1 MVKKF
6 QLKNGM
12 KVLLQE
18 SHKSPVVSVQ
28 VWVRTGS
35 ADEAKGEEGISH
47 FIEHL
52 VFKGTRKFKVGEIA
66 SMIEGAGGELNA
78 YTSFDQ
84 TVFYV
89 TISKQFVQTGLEALA
104 DMMGFPKFDPT
115 EIDNEREV
123 VVEEI
128 KRGQDSLGRNAS
140 QLLFSTVY
148 QKHPYG
154 IPVIGYEKNVRGWSA
169 KKIENYYH
177 SRYAPKNMF
186 LVISGDF
193 ESANMKQ
200 QVQKFF
206 GEFKSYKVKSIKR
219 KKEPIQKTPRIKVQK
234 STFEQSISYLSFKT
248 PNIKNKDV
256 PALDVLAMIL
266 GQGDSSRLVHKLRI
280 EAPIVNSVGASLF
293 TGRDPGFLAFS
304 IGYNKENLLP
314 AIRGISE
321 TVQEILSGEI
331 RDEEIRKAII
341 NLESENF
348 YAMETVDGLS
358 RKLGDAEFL
367 MGDPKYFE
375 KYLQEVSK
383 VTAQDILRVAKKY
396 ITPSTLSIATVTND
410 EPAAVKKVW
419 QKWEKDFRKI
429 LKSVKTSKVS
439 NKKVAP
445 AVHKTL
451 TKKNQPA
458 PEVKAI
464 TLSNGVRILT
474 RPNFETD
481 VFSVKLAFLGGA
493 RAENPELAGLSEL
506 AARSWM
512 GGTKTRAE
520 AQIYHEIEAMAAG
533 IGPLSGRNSF
543 GLGLDALSTF
553 EEPARELF
561 LELLTEPT
569 FPAEVIEREKKI
581 QLDQIRSRNDNA
593 SQIAIRQLMESLFR
607 GHPYS
612 YDMLGTPESLAKI
625 GHKEIQAYWDK
636 LHQRKNLTFVL
647 SGAFDQDS
655 WLKKIEE
662 ATNKMKEGKK
672 FEAKFPLQF
681 PKTEEHKFYQI
692 KKEQSHLIIA
702 YPGVTITD
710 EDRFTLQV
718 IQSILAGQ
726 GGRLFIELRDKNSL
740 AYSVSPMRMEG
751 IDAGYFGAYIGCS
764 PSKVK
769 KALEMMKVEF
779 QKLCDTKVPQA
790 ELERAQRYLAG
801 RHDIDLQRVSSIAA
815 SILYDDIYGVP
826 YNETFTLADK
836 YFSITSADIMRVAK
850 MIFQKTPVVSLA
862 GPENPIDKL

>member
-1 MVKKF
+1 MIKKF

-12 KVLLQE
+12 KVLFQE

-66 SMIEGAGGELNA
+66 ALIEGSGGELNA

-89 TISKQFVQTGLEALA
+89 TMSKHFVDTGLQALA
-104 DMMGFPKFDPT
+104 DMMGFPQFDPV

-123 VVEEI
+123 VIEEI
-128 KRGQDSLGRNAS
+128 KRGQDSLGRSAS
-140 QLLFSTVY
+140 QLLFSTAY

-169 KKIENYYH
+169 KKITQYYH
-177 SRYAPKNMF
+177 DRYAPQNMF
-186 LVISGDF
+186 LVVAGDF
-193 ESANMKQ
+193 ESAEMKK
-200 QVQKFF
+200 QVEKYF
-206 GEFKSYKVKSIKR
+206 GEFKKYRVKPVRR
-219 KKEPIQKTPRIKVQK
+219 KKEPKQTKPRIKVQK
-234 STFEQSISYLSFKT
+234 STFEQSISYIGWRT
-248 PNIKNKDV
+248 PNIKHKDNA
-256 PALDVLAMIL
+256 ALDILSMIM

-293 TGRDPGFLAFS
+293 TGKDPGFLAVS
-304 IGYNKENLLP
+304 MGYNKENLHSAL
-314 AIRGISE
+314 RGVSE
-321 TVQEILSGEI
+321 TIEEVLNGQIQEA
-331 RDEEIRKAII
+331 EIRKAII
-341 NLESENF
+341 NLESEN
-348 YAMETVDGLS
+348 YYGVETVDGLS

-375 KYLQEVSK
+375 KYLEEVSK
-383 VTAQDILRVAKKY
+383 VTAKDVLRVAKKY
-396 ITPSTLSIATVTND
+396 MNVENLTITSYTND
-410 EPAAVKKVW
+410 DPKDVKKCW
-419 QKWEKDFRKI
+419 AAWIQTFKKI
-429 LKSVKTSKVS
+429 LKTSKPGQVS
-439 NKKVAP
+439 TKKVAP
-445 AVHKTL
+445 AVHKML
-451 TKKNQPA
+451 TKKVASEPRV
-458 PEVKAI
+458 EVYN
-464 TLSNGVRILT
+464 LSNGVRVLA
-474 RPNFETD
+474 RPSFETD
-481 VFSVKLAFLGGA
+481 VFSAKLAFLGGG
-493 RAENPELAGLSEL
+493 RAEEKDLAGLSEL

-533 IGPLSGRNSF
+533 IGPMSGRNSF
-543 GLGLDALSTF
+543 GMGLDALTAF
-553 EEPARELF
+553 EKPARELF

-581 QLDQIRSRNDNA
+581 QLDQIKSRNDNA
-593 SQIAIRQLMESLFR
+593 SQIASRQFMEKMFE

-612 YDMLGTPESLAKI
+612 RDLLGTPETLKKI
-625 GHKEIQAYWDK
+625 GHTEIQDYWELIRK
-636 LHQRKNLTFVL
+636 RKNLTVAL
-647 SGAFDQDS
+647 SGAVDVDA
-655 WLKKIEE
+655 WLADIEKMALKIP
-662 ATNKMKEGKK
+662 EGKK
-672 FEAKFPLQF
+672 FEAKFSIKP
-681 PKTEEHKFYQI
+681 PKTETHRFYKVQ
-692 KKEQSHLIIA
+692 KEQSHLIIGF
-702 YPGVTITD
+702 PGLTITN

-751 IDAGYFGAYIGCS
+751 VDAGYFGAYIGCS

-769 KALEMMKVEF
+769 KALEMMRIEF
-779 QKLCDTKVPQA
+779 QKLCENLVPGP

-801 RHDIDLQRVSSIAA
+801 RHDIDLQRVSSIGA

-826 YNETFTLADK
+826 YDETFKLADK
-836 YFSITSADIMRVAK
+836 YFAITAEDVLRVSRQ
-850 MIFQKTPVVSLA
+850 IFQSAPVISLA
-862 GPENPIDKL
+862 GPDNPLS